1 MKDSLPESSEVTGL
15 QQAAVDPVAASAAV
29 EFVLTFAQVGHDAGY
44 PTADLEER
52 LGALANAVGL
62 EAPQVS
68 ATPTI
73 IDLSLGALPHQR
85 TYAVRVRPTVVDLDS
100 IARLDD
106 LVHEVLDGRLTVD
119 EALTKLTD
127 ISAHPLRRRWF
138 VEVSAYALAGAAVTP
153 VLGGGWRELV
163 AGGVVGAFVGGVALS
178 AGHSVKAEPMVAPL
192 AAVVASFGAAVLAK
206 LGLRASTDV
215 VTLAALVT
223 FLPGMAL
230 TIGVRELAT
239 QHLQS
244 GVANTANALVQLLG
258 LVVGVAVG
266 RSIATS
272 WFGTT
277 KAGVPDTGFSGVHI
291 LAAVAAGIA
300 FTVTLRAQS
309 KAAPVMC
316 SATVLAILTYTAG
329 KGLLGAPAG
338 VFVAAL
344 AIGLCGGLAGFWLR
358 RSPLVF
364 IVPGVLML
372 VPGSAGFNSILQLL
386 TGQTVSGVDAGFDT
400 FVTAMSI
407 AYGLMVSAVVLP
419 RRFTELSSRGERGPV
434 FRNDP

>member
-1 MKDSLPESSEVTGL
+1 MEQQSSLDVPADT
-15 QQAAVDPVAASAAV
+15 AV
-29 EFVLTFAQVGHDAGY
+29 EFLLTFAHVGHDAGY

-52 LGALANAVGL
+52 LRALADSVGL

-68 ATPTI
+68 STPTLVEI
-73 IDLSLGALPHQR
+73 SLGSLPQQR
-85 TYAVRVRPTVVDLDS
+85 TYAVRVRPTVVDLDA

-106 LVHEVLDGRLTVD
+106 LVNAMLDGRMTAD
-119 EALTKLTD
+119 AALAGVKD
-127 ISAHPLRRRWF
+127 VSERPLRRRWF
-138 VEVSAYALAGAAVTP
+138 VQLPAYALAGAAVTP
-153 VLGGGWRELV
+153 VLGGGWRELI
-163 AGGVVGAFVGGVALS
+163 AGGVVGAFVGTVALS
-178 AGHSVKAEPMVAPL
+178 AGRAVRAEPMVAPL
-192 AAVVASFGAAVLAK
+192 AAVVASFGAAALGP
-206 LGLRASTDV
+206 LGLKADADI

-258 LVVGVAVG
+258 LVVGVTVG
-266 RSIATS
+266 RAIAAS
-272 WFGTT
+272 WFGI
-277 KAGVPDTGFSGVHI
+277 AHAEVPEPGFSGSHV
-291 LAAVAAGIA
+291 LAAVAAGVA

-309 KAAPVMC
+309 RAGPVMC
-316 SATVLAILTYTAG
+316 TATVLAILAYAG
-329 KGLLGAPAG
+329 GKELLGPSAG

-344 AIGLCGGLAGFWLR
+344 AIGVCGGLVGAFLR

-386 TGQTVSGVDAGFDT
+386 TGHTVSGVDAGFDT
-400 FVTAMSI
+400 FVTAIAI
-407 AYGLMVSAVVLP
+407 AYGLMVSAVILP
-419 RRFTELSSRGERGPV
+419 RRFTELSRRVRSEKP
-434 FRNDP
+434 